1 MTFSGIHDII
11 ETMSDAITMSVAQGQ
26 LMGLGAVIFLIV
38 ANAWVLIYDK
48 YWLHPEPKVIEDPEA
63 VIDLV

>member
-1 MTFSGIHDII
+1 MSGEGI
-11 ETMSDAITMSVAQGQ
+11 AMSVIQGQ

-48 YWLHPEPKVIEDPEA
+48 YWLHPETKILEDPEA
-63 VIDLV
+63 VGEQK

>member
-26 LMGLGAVIFLIV
+26 LMGLGAVIFLIA

-48 YWLHPEPKVIEDPEA
+48 YWLHPEPKIVEDPE
-63 VIDLV
+63 VIVDSI